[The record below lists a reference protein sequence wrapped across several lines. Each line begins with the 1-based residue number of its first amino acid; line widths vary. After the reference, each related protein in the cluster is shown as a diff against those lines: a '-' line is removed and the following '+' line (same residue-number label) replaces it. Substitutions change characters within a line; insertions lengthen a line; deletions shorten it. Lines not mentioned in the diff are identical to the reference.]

1 MWYPHDIGF
10 VRFQFIG
17 SSPRQ
22 KKKKRKDPWPLLSG
36 EKLFGPPFLPDPSW
50 YRGKQCGTWQA
61 NGLMLP
67 LRTLQGA
74 LSLCSLNGMFRGHT
88 QSLLPSLPSYP
99 SQEMPFQLLMHIL
112 LKQYFIFL
120 LFNIAHQQEG
130 FIAEVPLGATFRHSF
145 CINSR
150 IVLHR
155 LLKEKKPYRLT
166 RDPPIYIFIIFTLL
180 QTVLYEA
187 GAMATVP

>member
-1 MWYPHDIGF
+1 MLYSQLWFTRTEWYVCSDVFFYSHFVLDDISYIWQRRTDFNQYNSCNRSTLEAPPCSNQQPTPIMWYPHDIGF

-88 QSLLPSLPSYP
+88 
-99 SQEMPFQLLMHIL
+99 
-112 LKQYFIFL
+112 
-120 LFNIAHQQEG
+120 
-130 FIAEVPLGATFRHSF
+130 
-145 CINSR
+145 
-150 IVLHR
+150 
-155 LLKEKKPYRLT
+155 
-166 RDPPIYIFIIFTLL
+166 
-180 QTVLYEA
+180 
-187 GAMATVP
+187 